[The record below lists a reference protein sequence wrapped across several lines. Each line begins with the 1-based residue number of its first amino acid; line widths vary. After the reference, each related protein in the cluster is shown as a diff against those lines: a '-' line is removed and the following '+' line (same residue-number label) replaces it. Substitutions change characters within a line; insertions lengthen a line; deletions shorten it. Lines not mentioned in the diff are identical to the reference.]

1 MPQRNMRPPL
11 EPAIA
16 NIPSADIAARFGRRL
31 EEPAVIA
38 GQPKWPLKV
47 KPEDSRRIHGR

>member
-16 NIPSADIAARFGRRL
+16 NIPSADIATRFGRSL

-38 GQPKWPLKV
+38 GQPKWALKV